1 MAQYILRRFVSMVV
15 TLWLIITVT
24 FFLMHAVPGSPF
36 EKDGK
41 NANPTAVQN
50 MMEFYNLDKPLSVQ
64 YLLYLK
70 SLLSL
75 DLGPSIGHY
84 PDSVN
89 SMIDRGFPVSFQL
102 GMISIAF
109 AIISG
114 IALGTIAALRHN
126 RLIDYFAMVF
136 AVIGI
141 AVPNFIVATMLI
153 KVVAVDWESLPV
165 ATWGSWKHVIL
176 PALALSTGP
185 LAIIARLTR
194 ANMLEVLTA
203 DYIETARAKGL
214 SPFTIV
220 VKHALRNAVL
230 PVITLLGALVANV
243 LTGSFVIEKIF
254 AIPGMGKYF
263 VDGINNRDYSL
274 IMGTTV
280 FYSTLLLFMM
290 FLVDIA
296 YGVIDP
302 RIKLHR
308 KEA

>member
-1 MAQYILRRFVSMVV
+1 MAQYVVRRFISMMV

-36 EKDGK
+36 EKDGR
-41 NANPTAVQN
+41 NSNPTAVQN
-50 MMEFYNLDKPLSVQ
+50 LMEFYNLDKPVSVQ
-64 YLLYLK
+64 YLMYLK
-70 SLLSL
+70 SLLTL
-75 DLGPSIGHY
+75 DLGPSIGHF
-84 PDSVN
+84 PDTVN
-89 SMIDRGFPVSFQL
+89 SMIERGFPVSLQL
-102 GMISIAF
+102 GLVSILF
-109 AIISG
+109 AILCG
-114 IALGTIAALRHN
+114 VALGTVAALRHN
-126 RLIDYFAMVF
+126 RMIDYMAMVF

-141 AVPNFIVATMLI
+141 AVPNFIVATLLI
-153 KVVAVDWESLPV
+153 KYVAVEWKLLPV

-214 SPFTIV
+214 SPVTIV
-220 VKHALRNAVL
+220 LKHALRNAIL
-230 PVITLLGALVANV
+230 PVVTLLGALVANV

-280 FYSTLLLFMM
+280 FYSALLVFMM
-290 FLVDIA
+290 FLVDVA
-296 YGVIDP
+296 YGLIDP

-308 KEA
+308 KEG